1 MTFCPRPWRAR
12 GARPKQT
19 RSALV
24 KCRRFLEYVD
34 GRHRWFD
41 IHISMSKSSGNK
53 HPSQPIGTRCSPT
66 VSGRIPIALRPF
78 TVAGLRLQQPGAW
91 NMPRQRLNWHVALCL
106 RIPLRHV
113 EARTLALGGQYP
125 KAGMAQ
131 GIQTGGFHH
140 DASQKSL
147 PALLPTAVAAL
158 AMRWLVDGTGR

>member
-1 MTFCPRPWRAR
+1 
-12 GARPKQT
+12 
-19 RSALV
+19 
-24 KCRRFLEYVD
+24 
-34 GRHRWFD
+34 
-41 IHISMSKSSGNK
+41 
-53 HPSQPIGTRCSPT
+53 
-66 VSGRIPIALRPF
+66 
-78 TVAGLRLQQPGAW
+78 
-91 NMPRQRLNWHVALCL
+91 MPRQRLNWHVALCL